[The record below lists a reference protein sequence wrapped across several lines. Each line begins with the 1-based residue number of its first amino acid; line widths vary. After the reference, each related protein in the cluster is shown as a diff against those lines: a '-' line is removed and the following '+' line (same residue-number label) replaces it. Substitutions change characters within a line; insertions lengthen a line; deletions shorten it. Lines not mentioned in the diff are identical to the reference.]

1 MVPVARERPSDGH
14 REKLLAAALV
24 CLRDKGYART
34 TARDLVAV
42 SGTNLASI
50 GYHFGGKEAL
60 LNEAM
65 ATCIRDWTRRVERAI
80 FETPA
85 ASPREQLERALT
97 ALIDVFEEMR
107 PYLVA
112 GVEVYAPA
120 MRSEA
125 LRAKLA
131 EAYAEARREGAE
143 MIRRAAAGFDLEIP
157 VDPEAVVSVLMA
169 LSDGLMLQWLAD
181 PASIP
186 DARGVLDVLSTLSM
200 ITAE

>member
-1 MVPVARERPSDGH
+1 MGVVSTERPSDGH

-65 ATCIRDWTRRVERAI
+65 ATCIRDWTARVEKAL

-85 ASPREQLERALT
+85 ESPRELLERALV

-107 PYLVA
+107 PYLMA

-131 EAYAEARREGAE
+131 EAYAQTRREGAE
-143 MIRRAAAGFDLEIP
+143 MIRRAREGFGLEMP

-169 LSDGLMLQWLAD
+169 ISDGLMLQWLAD

-186 DARGVLDVLSTLSM
+186 DARGVLDVLSAMSV
-200 ITAE
+200 IAAP